1 MGVGSVIRHW
11 LKLTM
16 GNPDGTNNGVEYAVG
31 QKLGVFYADN
41 GMIVSNNP
49 DQLQESINLL
59 IGLFKRIVLEAYIAK
74 SKTII
79 CQIGAI

>member
-1 MGVGSVIRHW
+1 MGVDSVIRHW

-41 GMIVSNNP
+41 GMIVSC
-49 DQLQESINLL
+49 
-59 IGLFKRIVLEAYIAK
+59 
-74 SKTII
+74 KTE
-79 CQIGAI
+79 